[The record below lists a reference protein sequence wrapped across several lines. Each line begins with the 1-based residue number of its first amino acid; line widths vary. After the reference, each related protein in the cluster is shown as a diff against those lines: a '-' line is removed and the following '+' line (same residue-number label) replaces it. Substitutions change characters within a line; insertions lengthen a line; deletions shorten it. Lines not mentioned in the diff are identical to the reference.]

1 MNEQEL
7 RELLAEQASV
17 IHELRR
23 DAEGMSATIATLRA
37 LLDGRERS
45 KKRRQTREA
54 TVWRALG
61 HPDAEHPWSDDETV

>member
-17 IHELRR
+17 IHERRR
-23 DAEGMSATIATLRA
+23 DAAGMSATIATLRA

-45 KKRRQTREA
+45 KKRRQPREA
-54 TVWRALG
+54 TVRRCDRNEGA
-61 HPDAEHPWSDDETV
+61 HPWSDDATV

>member
-23 DAEGMSATIATLRA
+23 EAAGMSATIATLRA

-54 TVWRALG
+54 TVWRCDRNEG
-61 HPDAEHPWSDDETV
+61 EHPWSDDETV